1 MWKCRYCLQWAGGSS
16 RCTCAARVSSTFS
29 WIFAYN
35 ASSDIL
41 ASSRPGHLLS
51 LDTGHEE
58 AGVAQGENIQWC
70 PGSSSEQVVKDYLFK
85 KSNPSAHLLSGIIV
99 VSTESLTTEPVPA
112 RAPCPRPPRPRYPPS
127 CSSSRGRGRG
137 RGPGAGGRC
146 SCCCRATRAR
156 PRLTT
161 SWCPPRPPP

>member
-1 MWKCRYCLQWAGGSS
+1 MKAVVAAFNQEKALVGAFSVITNLRICFGWNFLKHYCAAW
-16 RCTCAARVSSTFS
+16 ARVSSSS

-70 PGSSSEQVVKDYLFK
+70 PGSSSEQVVKDYLF
-85 KSNPSAHLLSGIIV
+85 
-99 VSTESLTTEPVPA
+99 
-112 RAPCPRPPRPRYPPS
+112 
-127 CSSSRGRGRG
+127 
-137 RGPGAGGRC
+137 
-146 SCCCRATRAR
+146 
-156 PRLTT
+156 
-161 SWCPPRPPP
+161 